1 MQWLV
6 VLKLLAVLAIAN
18 GTPVFM
24 KTVLRDRFAWA
35 VDGGA
40 RFFDGQRLFGP
51 SKTIRGVIGSI
62 LVTSA
67 CAPVFGLPTR
77 VGLIVGA
84 LAMAGDLFSSFL
96 KRRMAVPAGGKATV
110 LDQVPES
117 LFPLL
122 ACQHE
127 LSLTIVDTVVTVVLF
142 FVIGM
147 ALSRLLYKLHLR
159 ERPY

>member
-1 MQWLV
+1 
-6 VLKLLAVLAIAN
+6 
-18 GTPVFM
+18 
-24 KTVLRDRFAWA
+24 
-35 VDGGA
+35 
-40 RFFDGQRLFGP
+40 
-51 SKTIRGVIGSI
+51 
-62 LVTSA
+62 
-67 CAPVFGLPTR
+67 
-77 VGLIVGA
+77 
-84 LAMAGDLFSSFL
+84 
-96 KRRMAVPAGGKATV
+96 MAVPAGGKATV